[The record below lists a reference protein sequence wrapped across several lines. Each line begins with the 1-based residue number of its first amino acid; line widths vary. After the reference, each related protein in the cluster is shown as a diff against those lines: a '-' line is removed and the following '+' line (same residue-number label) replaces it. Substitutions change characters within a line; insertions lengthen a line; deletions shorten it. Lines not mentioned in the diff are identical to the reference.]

1 MPNIIDRYLLRQFFQ
16 TFLICFLS
24 LTGIFIVFDAFTN
37 MESFMQCAKGI
48 QLVKL
53 IGAYYS
59 FQAIFFFDRTSSL
72 LPLMA
77 AMFTVTWIQ
86 RHNEMTALMAAGISR
101 IRIIAPVIIAS
112 LTITLFA
119 TFVREL
125 VIPHYRS
132 EMLRRPDELAQDA
145 IQELQPQYDN
155 RTNVLIRGHCVR
167 LNQQRI
173 EQPDFL
179 MPSALQDYAK
189 HLVADSAYY
198 RPPAG
203 NRPGGY
209 LLDGMREPKN
219 LAKQPSLVLEGKPLV
234 IMPRDAA
241 DWLKPNQCFLVSDV
255 PFEQLNG
262 GRTFRSF
269 ASTLQLIT
277 SLRNDSL
284 SVDPGIRVAIHSRI
298 VQPLLDITLL
308 FLGLPLVAVRNSR
321 NIFLATGMC
330 MGVVTVFLLMVIGFQ
345 QLGSMEDTIVSPAL
359 AAWLPLMIFVPAAVG
374 MAEPMWQR

>member
-1 MPNIIDRYLLRQFFQ
+1 M
-16 TFLICFLS
+16 
-24 LTGIFIVFDAFTN
+24 A
-37 MESFMQCAKGI
+37 CAK
-48 QLVKL
+48 
-53 IGAYYS
+53 
-59 FQAIFFFDRTSSL
+59 
-72 LPLMA
+72 
-77 AMFTVTWIQ
+77 
-86 RHNEMTALMAAGISR
+86 
-101 IRIIAPVIIAS
+101 
-112 LTITLFA
+112 
-119 TFVREL
+119 
-125 VIPHYRS
+125 
-132 EMLRRPDELAQDA
+132 
-145 IQELQPQYDN
+145 
-155 RTNVLIRGHCVR
+155 
-167 LNQQRI
+167 
-173 EQPDFL
+173 
-179 MPSALQDYAK
+179 
-189 HLVADSAYY
+189 
-198 RPPAG
+198 
-203 NRPGGY
+203 
-209 LLDGMREPKN
+209 PKN

-269 ASTLQLIT
+269 ASTVQLIK